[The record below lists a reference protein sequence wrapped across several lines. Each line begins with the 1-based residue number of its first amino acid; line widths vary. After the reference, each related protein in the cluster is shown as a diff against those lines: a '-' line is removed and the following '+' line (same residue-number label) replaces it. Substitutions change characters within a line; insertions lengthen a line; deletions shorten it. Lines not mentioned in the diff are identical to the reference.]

1 MWLHRYDRYKSLMT
15 FRCKSPCPIWLLWQS
30 VWCMLHL
37 RSFTHD
43 LVYRRHRTPQSVWT
57 VSSAYLRNLKFFPK
71 RFQRPCLCTPNGWPH
86 RKRKSYVFSLN
97 RLSTIVTTALNS
109 TNVVIINGHD
119 RFYTLYSNSNLCPK
133 PLKKIRI
140 YIGRSR
146 RMRHFEW
153 STILT
158 AFRVFYKLNF
168 WTKIE
173 DLAHSVGTKKR
184 LFFWWLVT
192 GEFGVV

>member
-1 MWLHRYDRYKSLMT
+1 MILFLWFSNTVTYVYFRSKPSFWPELWLHRYDRYKSLMT

-133 PLKKIRI
+133 TPFEF
-140 YIGRSR
+140 YIGRSQQ
-146 RMRHFEW
+146 MRYFEW
-153 STILT
+153 S
-158 AFRVFYKLNF
+158 
-168 WTKIE
+168 
-173 DLAHSVGTKKR
+173 
-184 LFFWWLVT
+184 
-192 GEFGVV
+192 

>member
-1 MWLHRYDRYKSLMT
+1 MYILEVNLPFGQNCDCIDTIDTNLWWHLDVNLHVPSDFCGSQYDACCIYAH
-15 FRCKSPCPIWLLWQS
+15 
-30 VWCMLHL
+30 LH
-37 RSFTHD
+37 TTC

-133 PLKKIRI
+133 TPFKF

-146 RMRHFEW
+146 QMRHFEW
-153 STILT
+153 S
-158 AFRVFYKLNF
+158 
-168 WTKIE
+168 
-173 DLAHSVGTKKR
+173 
-184 LFFWWLVT
+184 
-192 GEFGVV
+192 

>member
-1 MWLHRYDRYKSLMT
+1 MYILEVNLLFGQNCDCIDTIDTNLWWHLDVNLH
-15 FRCKSPCPIWLLWQS
+15 SPCPIWLLWQS

-43 LVYRRHRTPQSVWT
+43 LVYRRHRTPQSVWA

-86 RKRKSYVFSLN
+86 RKRKSDVFSLN

-133 PLKKIRI
+133 TPFEF

-146 RMRHFEW
+146 QMRYFEW
-153 STILT
+153 S
-158 AFRVFYKLNF
+158 
-168 WTKIE
+168 
-173 DLAHSVGTKKR
+173 
-184 LFFWWLVT
+184 
-192 GEFGVV
+192 